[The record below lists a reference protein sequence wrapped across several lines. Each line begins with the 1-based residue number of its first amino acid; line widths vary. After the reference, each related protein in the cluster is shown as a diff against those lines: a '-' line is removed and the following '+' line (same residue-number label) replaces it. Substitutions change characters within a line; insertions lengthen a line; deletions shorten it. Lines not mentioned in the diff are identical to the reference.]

1 MKTQNEVRVYA
12 LAASGWIY
20 VWGANGQVITPELMN
35 RLYRDY
41 GSASYPKSY
50 YDNKLAAGAG
60 KKAADCSGFM
70 LPLSGYDD
78 TAHGY
83 YNACTV
89 KGAISS
95 SGSLPKNEVCLV
107 FKSNASGR
115 MYHIG
120 IYLGDGT
127 VAEMASSASN
137 YQHRPLAGGGW
148 THWGKP
154 KWIDYSADVDP
165 HKCILDL
172 EVALPSL
179 VKGHECSYVKT
190 LQQLLAA
197 RGYSTNGVDGIF
209 GAGTESAVKQFQTD
223 AGVKVNYYGT
233 VGSKTWAALLRG

>member
-1 MKTQNEVRVYA
+1 MKTEKEVREYA
-12 LAASGWIY
+12 LAAKDWLY
-20 VWGANGQVITPELMN
+20 VWGANAEVITSALMD

-50 YDNKLAAGAG
+50 YDNKLASGAG

-83 YNACTV
+83 YNACPA
-89 KGAISS
+89 KGEI
-95 SGSLPKNEVCLV
+95 GSLPRDKVCLV
-107 FKSNASGR
+107 FKRNSSGR

-127 VAEMASSASN
+127 VAEMASSATN
-137 YQHRPLAGGGW
+137 YQHKKLSGAGW

-154 KWIDYSADVDP
+154 KWIDYVADP
-165 HKCILDL
+165 HNCVLDL
-172 EVALPSL
+172 DVELPSL
-179 VKGHECSYVKT
+179 VRGHQCSYVKT

-197 RGYSTNGVDGIF
+197 RGYNTNGIDGIF
-209 GAGTESAVKQFQTD
+209 GVGTEKAVSQFQMD
-223 AGVKVNYYGT
+223 AGVKVSYPGT
-233 VGSKTWAALLRG
+233 VGAKTWTALLKG

>member
-1 MKTQNEVRVYA
+1 MKTEKAVKEYA
-12 LAASGWIY
+12 LAAKDWLY
-20 VWGANGQVITPELMN
+20 VWGANAEVITPALME

-70 LPLSGYDD
+70 LPLSRYDD

-83 YNACTV
+83 YNACPA
-89 KGAISS
+89 KGEI
-95 SGSLPKNEVCLV
+95 GTLPKDKVCLV
-107 FKSNASGR
+107 FKRNSSGR

-127 VAEMASSASN
+127 VAEMASSAEN
-137 YQHRPLAGGGW
+137 YQHRKLSAAGW

-154 KWIDYSADVDP
+154 KWIDYAANP
-165 HKCILDL
+165 HACVLDL
-172 EVALPSL
+172 EVELPSL
-179 VKGHECSYVKT
+179 VRGHQCGYVKT

-197 RGYSTNGVDGIF
+197 RGYNTNGVDGIF
-209 GAGTESAVKQFQTD
+209 GAGTETAVKKFQTD
-223 AGVKVNYYGT
+223 AGVAVNYPGT
-233 VGSKTWAALLRG
+233 VGAKTWAALLKG